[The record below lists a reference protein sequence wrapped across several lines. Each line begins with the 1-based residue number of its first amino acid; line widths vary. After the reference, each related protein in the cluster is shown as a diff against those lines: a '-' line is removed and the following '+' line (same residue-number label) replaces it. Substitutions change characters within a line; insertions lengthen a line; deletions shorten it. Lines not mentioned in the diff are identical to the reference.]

1 MLPRDPSDVVGNP
14 APGAATGALP
24 EMAANLCALSQH
36 FPVPTRFPRAVA
48 VALRRRL
55 PLLILPTSL
64 LVLGAAASSQVFSIG
79 RDSSLQPSSQDI
91 VIRVL
96 LQQEAQLVVGAA
108 GGPLR
113 IGDARGALLQ
123 DLARGDELRLAPGPS
138 GLILDRRGSN
148 PATLATG
155 LREVWIG
162 PPDKAS
168 AGATLLLGGKPFRG
182 RVQVRLNGGQLQAI
196 NHVPL
201 ELYLMSV
208 VGSEMPAS
216 WPQAALQ
223 AQAVAARTYALSRR
237 RPSEPFDLRA
247 TVVSQ
252 VYRGVDGETPS
263 TRQAVA
269 STSGQVLLYNN
280 APIEAV
286 FHSSSSSGRTES
298 SGELWNQQLPY
309 LVSVPD
315 FDNSSPVHSWRTRF
329 EPADLRRIFPETG
342 GLQRLEVLNQSSSGR
357 IRRVRIVG
365 PLGSQL
371 LTGAELRQR
380 LGLRSTKVQLELIGG
395 QPPSAAAAG
404 EAAAGATVRS
414 PVVAG
419 SAQPQAPAIGEPVSL
434 PDSASGAWGS
444 PPPSLPP
451 VPLSP
456 ANPALTQPPQRP
468 EPPAL
473 MVAGQGFGH
482 GVGMSQWGAYGMA
495 LQGRTYGEILQ
506 HYYRGVELK
515 PFRASSF

>member
-1 MLPRDPSDVVGNP
+1 MPFPSPRV
-14 APGAATGALP
+14 
-24 EMAANLCALSQH
+24 
-36 FPVPTRFPRAVA
+36 AVA
-48 VALRRRL
+48 ALRRRL

-64 LVLGAAASSQVFSIG
+64 LVLGGAASSQAFLS
-79 RDSSLQPSSQDI
+79 RENAPQQASNQD
-91 VIRVL
+91 VLIRVL
-96 LQQEAQLVVGAA
+96 LQQDVLLQVGA
-108 GGPLR
+108 GSGPLQ
-113 IGDARGALLQ
+113 ISDARGRRLHEVAP
-123 DLARGDELRLAPGPS
+123 GDQLRLEAGGS
-138 GLILDRRGSN
+138 GLILERRGPN
-148 PATLATG
+148 PAILATG

-162 PPDKAS
+162 PSSQAS
-168 AGATLLLGGKPFRG
+168 ANTALLLGGKPFRG
-182 RVQVRLNGGQLQAI
+182 RMHVRFNSGQLQAI

-223 AQAVAARTYALSRR
+223 AQAVAARSYALARR
-237 RPSEPFDLRA
+237 RPREPFDLRA
-247 TVVSQ
+247 TVASQ
-252 VYRGVDGETPS
+252 VYRGVAGETNS
-263 TRQAVA
+263 TRAAVA
-269 STSGQVLLYNN
+269 STSGQVLVYNN

-315 FDNSSPVHSWRTRF
+315 FDNTSPVHSWRARF

-342 GLQRLEVLNQSSSGR
+342 GLQQLEVLNQSNSGR
-357 IRRVRIVG
+357 IRRVRITG
-365 PLGSQL
+365 PLGSLQ

-380 LGLRSTKVQLELIGG
+380 LGLRSTMVQLELIAG
-395 QPPSAAAAG
+395 QSPPTNPAAVPTGIADQAPQIQATAQAQGAATGEPSA
-404 EAAAGATVRS
+404 
-414 PVVAG
+414 
-419 SAQPQAPAIGEPVSL
+419 L
-434 PDSASGAWGS
+434 PDSASGAWGA

-451 VPLSP
+451 VPMSTAMATP
-456 ANPALTQPPQRP
+456 AQPLPRRN
-468 EPPAL
+468 PPAL
-473 MVAGQGFGH
+473 MVAGQGYGH

>member
-1 MLPRDPSDVVGNP
+1 VPILSPR
-14 APGAATGALP
+14 T
-24 EMAANLCALSQH
+24 
-36 FPVPTRFPRAVA
+36 AVA
-48 VALRRRL
+48 ALRRRL

-64 LVLGAAASSQVFSIG
+64 LLLGAAASSQVFPV
-79 RDSSLQPSSQDI
+79 RKESSLQPSSQDMQ
-91 VIRVL
+91 IRVL
-96 LQQEAQLVVGAA
+96 LQQDDELRVGAG
-108 GGPLR
+108 GGPLQ
-113 IGDARGALLQ
+113 ISDGRGALLRE
-123 DLARGDELRLAPGPS
+123 LAAGDELRLTPGPS
-138 GLILDRRGSN
+138 GLIVERRGTN
-148 PATLATG
+148 PAILASG

-162 PPDKAS
+162 PPEKATGQ
-168 AGATLLLGGKPFRG
+168 AVLLLGGKPFRG

-196 NHVPL
+196 NHISL
-201 ELYLMSV
+201 ELYLVSV

-223 AQAVAARTYALSRR
+223 AQAVAARTYALARR

-263 TRQAVA
+263 TREAVA

-298 SGELWNQQLPY
+298 SGELWTQQLPY

-315 FDNSSPVHSWRTRF
+315 FDHNSPVHSWRTRF
-329 EPADLRRIFPETG
+329 EPADLRRLFPETG
-342 GLQRLEVLNQSSSGR
+342 GLQRLEVLNQSNSGR
-357 IRRVRIVG
+357 IRRVRLVG
-365 PLGSQL
+365 PLGSLL

-380 LGLRSTKVQLELIGG
+380 LGLRSTMVQLELISN
-395 QPPSAAAAG
+395 QPQAAAPAAGAAAAAG
-404 EAAAGATVRS
+404 AGAPAGATAAPAGGAAAGATVRI
-414 PVVAG
+414 PVVAAP
-419 SAQPQAPAIGEPVSL
+419 AQPLRAAVSEAVSL
-434 PDSASGAWGS
+434 PDSASGAWGT

-451 VPLSP
+451 VQLSP
-456 ANPALTQPPQRP
+456 ANSALAQPPRRLDA
-468 EPPAL
+468 PAL

-495 LQGRTYGEILQ
+495 LQGRSYGEILQ